1 VKRHKKKK
9 MPAKIRK
16 YLAALKHAR
25 LFPDFDKK
33 EHEAIKRHHG
43 V

>member
-1 VKRHKKKK
+1 MKKRRKKK

-25 LFPDFDKK
+25 SFPDFDKK
-33 EHEAIKRHHG
+33 EHEAIKRYHG